1 MKMKVHM
8 ITGSSV
14 LLELEGDE
22 TGSPEKLLPF
32 INELLVSQGYEPWP
46 SAEAECF
53 SLGDGSLA
61 FFSPV
66 RVFIPSVL
74 SLLLEMGGAV

>member
-1 MKMKVHM
+1 MKVHM

-32 INELLVSQGYEPWP
+32 VNGLLAARGYEPWP

-53 SLGDGSLA
+53 SVGDRSLA